1 MGIVLVTL
9 QILAIGEISKELF
22 ARAL

>member
-9 QILAIGEISKELF
+9 QILAIGEISKELL